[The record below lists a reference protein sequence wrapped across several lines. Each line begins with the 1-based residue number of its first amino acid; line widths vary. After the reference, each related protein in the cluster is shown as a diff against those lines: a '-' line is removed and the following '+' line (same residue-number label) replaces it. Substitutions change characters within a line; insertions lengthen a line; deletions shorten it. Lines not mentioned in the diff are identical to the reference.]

1 MNYTPVPVYLSM
13 VDLLLLVSDVTRP
26 SDPPHYR
33 VAKSFNC
40 PSEYYKILAWK
51 ELEPVTRKALTYYVV
66 DIKSATMQVF
76 TTYEHTTLES
86 IIKVDDKASAKL
98 YFENKTH
105 AMTMLHELRKAQAE
119 EYYKNY

>member
-1 MNYTPVPVYLSM
+1 M

-51 ELEPVTRKALTYYVV
+51 ELDPVTRKAFTYYVI
-66 DIKSATMQVF
+66 DIKSATMKVF
-76 TTYEHTTLES
+76 TTYEHTTIES
-86 IIKVDDKASAKL
+86 IIKADDKSYAK
-98 YFENKTH
+98 YHFENKTE
-105 AMTMLHELRKAQAE
+105 AMAMLHALRREQAE
-119 EYYKNY
+119 EYYKAY